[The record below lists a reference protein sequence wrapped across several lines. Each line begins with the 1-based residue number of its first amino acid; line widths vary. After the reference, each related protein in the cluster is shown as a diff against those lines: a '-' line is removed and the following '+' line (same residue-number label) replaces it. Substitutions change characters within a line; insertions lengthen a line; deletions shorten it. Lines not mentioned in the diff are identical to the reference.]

1 MNASINTLCKTA
13 VAACLAVA
21 ASASMAAVI
30 VSAVPT
36 TVTPTT
42 SVSLPSQ
49 NFSPNSGAFD
59 IQYVFQSQVGL
70 VFANVNA
77 SPAVISNATIYQVAS
92 LAGGVA
98 TGPATTMT
106 SSAGGN
112 WAYTYS
118 TVVGSYYA
126 VEVFGT
132 APAGPQAP
140 NALISGQV
148 SPIPA
153 PAVLGLVGI
162 GLFGLGLARKA
173 RRA

>member
-1 MNASINTLCKTA
+1 MNTSINVLRKTA
-13 VAACLAVA
+13 VAACLSVA

-49 NFSPNSGAFD
+49 NLPANSGAFD
-59 IQYVFQSQVGL
+59 TQFVFQSQVGS

-92 LAGGVA
+92 LAGGPA
-98 TGPATTMT
+98 IGATTMMSNT
-106 SSAGGN
+106 GGGN

-132 APAGPQAP
+132 APVGS
-140 NALISGQV
+140 NALVSGQI
-148 SPIPA
+148 SPVPA

>member
-1 MNASINTLCKTA
+1 MNASINTLCKSA

-21 ASASMAAVI
+21 VSASMAAVI

-49 NFSPNSGAFD
+49 NLPVNSGPFD
-59 IQYVFQSQVGL
+59 YQFVFQSQVGG
-70 VFANVNA
+70 VFANINA
-77 SPAVISNATIYQVAS
+77 SPAVISNATIYQVAG
-92 LAGGVA
+92 LGGGA
-98 TGPATTMT
+98 AIGATTMMSNT
-106 SSAGGN
+106 GGGN

-126 VEVFGT
+126 VNVVGT
-132 APAGPQAP
+132 APTNA

>member
-1 MNASINTLCKTA
+1 MNTSVNLLRKSA
-13 VAACLAVA
+13 VAACLSVA

-49 NFSPNSGAFD
+49 NVAAGSGPFD
-59 IQYVFQSQVGL
+59 YQFVFQSQVGS

-77 SPAVISNATIYQVAS
+77 SPAVISNATIYQVGS
-92 LAGGVA
+92 LAGGMPV
-98 TGPATTMT
+98 GATTMMSNT
-106 SSAGGN
+106 GGGN

-126 VEVFGT
+126 VQVVGT
-132 APAGPQAP
+132 APTQS
-140 NALISGQV
+140 NALISGQI
-148 SPIPA
+148 SPVPA

>member
-1 MNASINTLCKTA
+1 MNTSVNILCKSA

-49 NFSPNSGAFD
+49 NIPAASGPFD
-59 IQYVFQSQVGL
+59 IQFVFQSQVGS

-77 SPAVISNATIYQVAS
+77 SPAVITNATIYQVAS
-92 LAGGVA
+92 LAGGAAV
-98 TGPATTMT
+98 GATTMMSNT
-106 SSAGGN
+106 GGGN

-132 APAGPQAP
+132 APTKS
-140 NALISGQV
+140 NALISGQI
-148 SPIPA
+148 SPVPA

-162 GLFGLGLARKA
+162 GLLGLGLARKA